1 VTTTRTLYVISCAAP
16 PLDRL
21 DEGVRLAR
29 EAGWRVCVLLTPAA
43 RRWVGD
49 PEALEARIGAPV
61 RWEYGTGE
69 EDEEDAL
76 PAPDALLAAPLTVN
90 SLARWAGAMCDNRAL
105 PALTEGLGRGLP
117 AVALPYFNDA
127 LATHPAVPRHVAFL
141 RAAGVRVLLGEGGF
155 VPHPPRQDD
164 VAAYPWQAAVDALPR

>member
-1 VTTTRTLYVISCAAP
+1 MTTTRTLYVIGCAAP

-21 DEGVRLAR
+21 DVGVRLAR

-49 PEALEARIGAPV
+49 PDALAARTGASV
-61 RWEYGTGE
+61 RWEYGAGA
-69 EDEEDAL
+69 DDAL

-90 SLARWAGAMCDNRAL
+90 SLARWACAMCDSRAL
-105 PALTEGLGRGLP
+105 LALTEGLGRGLP

-127 LATHPAVPRHVAFL
+127 LAAHPAVARHVAFL
-141 RAAGVRVLLGEGGF
+141 REAGVRVLLGEGGF
-155 VPHPPRQDD
+155 VPHPPREDD